1 MLQNKNQMMQ
11 YPVANHYDDE
21 GLKIL
26 KSMRNQVI
34 VNNRENDR
42 LSELRDALLPKLM
55 SGEIDVS
62 QIEPSTL

>member
-1 MLQNKNQMMQ
+1 MQ

>member
-1 MLQNKNQMMQ
+1 MQ

-34 VNNRENDR
+34 VNNREDDR